1 MQIKL
6 NEINNRIKSNAP
18 AFIDECDAA
27 YYGRIREIAEDIHNN
42 VETRPIVL
50 ISGPSGSGKTTTAMT
65 LEKMLDEWGIETH
78 TLSMDNYFC
87 TLTEEEVRL
96 AEEEKFDLESPD
108 RVDSEL
114 LSAQLADIAACKTV
128 NLPKFEFATHSRV
141 FSGKTLTR
149 KAGEIVILEG
159 IHALNPSVITLPDDQ
174 TTRIYVSVR
183 TRVEL
188 ADGGLIHP
196 EKIRLARRMIRDT
209 IYRDREVT
217 ETLKMFNSVQ
227 RGENAY
233 IMPYKHRSTYDVNT
247 FIPYEIG
254 LYKNLLLAKLEKIAP
269 DERVDDIIKTLQN
282 VEPLDGDLVPE
293 TSLIREFVGNGQFD
307 Y

>member
-6 NEINNRIKSNAP
+6 NEINNKIIGNAA
-18 AFIDECDAA
+18 AFVSECDAS
-27 YYGRIREIAEDIHNN
+27 YYARIHEIAEDIHNN
-42 VETRPIVL
+42 VEKSPIVL

-87 TLTEEEVRL
+87 TLTAEEIRL
-96 AEEEKFDLESPD
+96 SEEEKFDLESPD
-108 RVDSEL
+108 RVDSVL
-114 LSAQLADIAACKTV
+114 LSSQLADIAACKTV
-128 NLPKFEFATHSRV
+128 DLPKFDFATHSRA

-159 IHALNPSVITLPDDQ
+159 IHALNPSVVTLPDDK

-183 TRVEL
+183 TRVE
-188 ADGGLIHP
+188 APDGTLLHP
-196 EKIRLARRMIRDT
+196 EKIRLMRRMNRDT
-209 IYRDREVT
+209 IYRDREIT

-227 RGENAY
+227 RGENAF

-254 LYKNLLLAKLEKIAP
+254 LYKNMLLEKLKAISP
-269 DERVDDIIKTLQN
+269 DDRIDDMIKVLLN
-282 VEPLDGDLVPE
+282 VESLNGALVPE
-293 TSLIREFVGNGQFD
+293 TSLIREFVGNGQFE